1 MFQFGTSFDASFN
14 SRVFLWQDGRMYDLN
29 TLLQPNSP
37 LYLLASGDI
46 NDRGEITGLACV
58 VEGGVCSGVLHAFV
72 AIIAPAVTTASAL
85 PGADE
90 TAVRPAVAAGVRE
103 RVLQHQHLGHMTPA
117 P

>member
-1 MFQFGTSFDASFN
+1 
-14 SRVFLWQDGRMYDLN
+14 
-29 TLLQPNSP
+29 
-37 LYLLASGDI
+37 
-46 NDRGEITGLACV
+46 
-58 VEGGVCSGVLHAFV
+58 VCSGVLHAFV